1 MKLYRLEQYQECY
14 TLYKDLLKNTQVKI
28 QKEEKSILLLDLKIS
43 KKHLSLSKFNLC
55 YRVGFWQWNIFSVCL
70 WIYSEVHS
78 ISWQVF
84 QSFRFIK
91 SIEEE
96 MHLKCKVTHYY
107 YSCSTLF
114 NLYLM
119 LGTWVI
125 VLHFERFFCNN
136 KKKQFHEYYFFI
148 AGWIWCWAPDQHG
161 SRGGCIANVGC
172 AECGK

>member
-43 KKHLSLSKFNLC
+43 KKHLILSKCNLC
-55 YRVGFWQWNIFSVCL
+55 YQVEFWQWNIFSVCL
-70 WIYSEVHS
+70 WIHSEVHS
-78 ISWQVF
+78 VSWQVF

-91 SIEEE
+91 SIGEE

-136 KKKQFHEYYFFI
+136 KKK
-148 AGWIWCWAPDQHG
+148 AVSWILFLYCRMNLMLSARPTWQPWWLHCK
-161 SRGGCIANVGC
+161 
-172 AECGK
+172 CGMCRMW